1 MASLLTLSVV
11 DRGFEPWSG
20 QTKDYNNGI
29 CWFFAKN
36 AALRRKNKDC
46 LGRNLYNVSEW
57 VDISIHGLLFQ
68 WDSTIKIHLSALILY
83 KVNLIIIS
91 L

>member
-29 CWFFAKN
+29 C
-36 AALRRKNKDC
+36 
-46 LGRNLYNVSEW
+46 
-57 VDISIHGLLFQ
+57 
-68 WDSTIKIHLSALILY
+68 
-83 KVNLIIIS
+83 
-91 L
+91 